1 MQRFILF
8 FALLLAV
15 ACATLACVYPMA
27 PVPGLL
33 ALGAVALVSG
43 VTSVVVDA
51 LLRIAAAARGVEFE
65 LRTTNRTADQHA
77 ASVHRQERLQ
87 SETVVLRRRHVALLE
102 TMLKSKG
109 AE

>member
-27 PVPGLL
+27 PVVPGLL

-51 LLRIAAAARGVEFE
+51 LLRVAFAVRGVEFE
-65 LRTTNRTADQHA
+65 LRTLNRTADQHA
-77 ASVHRQERLQ
+77 ASVHRQAQLQ
-87 SETVVLRRRHVALLE
+87 SETVDLCREHLDVVKKAVARPG
-102 TMLKSKG
+102 T
-109 AE
+109 

>member
-15 ACATLACVYPMA
+15 ACATRVYPMA
-27 PVPGLL
+27 PVVPGLL

-51 LLRIAAAARGVEFE
+51 LLRVAFAVRGVEFE
-65 LRTTNRTADQHA
+65 LRTLNRTADQHA
-77 ASVHRQERLQ
+77 ASVHRQAQLQ
-87 SETVVLRRRHVALLE
+87 SETVDLCREHLDVVKKAVARPG
-102 TMLKSKG
+102 T
-109 AE
+109 

>member
-15 ACATLACVYPMA
+15 ACATLTCVYPMA
-27 PVPGLL
+27 PVVPGLL

-51 LLRIAAAARGVEFE
+51 LLQVAAAARAVEFE
-65 LRTTNRTADQHA
+65 LRTLNRTADQQA
-77 ASVHRQERLQ
+77 ASVHRQAQLQ
-87 SETVVLRRRHVALLE
+87 AETVDLYRQRLALARKVVE
-102 TMLKSKG
+102 QTK
-109 AE
+109 